1 LIRKA
6 AILSQDRDTIFALS
20 SGRLPAA
27 IAVIRISG
35 PGARQGLVAT
45 CGRTPE
51 PRRATLARL
60 RDPLNREM
68 IDEALALWFPGPSS
82 ETGEDMVELQVHGG
96 RAIVARVFAVLGRL
110 EGFRMA
116 EAGEFT
122 RRAFEN
128 GRLDLT
134 AVEGLADLIYADT
147 EAQRRQAFRQFKG
160 LLGNRAET
168 WRGRLIEALALVEAG
183 IDFSDEG
190 DVPADLAM
198 RASEIIGP
206 LASEIRQAGAGQ
218 GERLREGLRVAIA
231 GAPNVG
237 KSTLLN
243 RLARRDAAIVS
254 PHAGTTRDVIEVQ
267 LDLEGFPVTLRDTAG
282 LRDATD
288 PVEQEGVRRAW
299 DAVTDANLVLWVVEA
314 AGIQA
319 GLSLAQQQASAA
331 QASEADTQH
340 WIVLNKTDLLAPG
353 EGEQLVSRFAG
364 QLRSHTLLTI
374 SATSGAGI
382 DDLLQALAGFAE
394 RFFTAEPAL
403 VTRERH
409 RIALR
414 EAGAALDGA
423 VRLGPQG
430 GEELVAEQ
438 IRLATRAL
446 ERLTGRI
453 GVEDILDVIFRDFC
467 IGK

>member
-1 LIRKA
+1 
-6 AILSQDRDTIFALS
+6 LSQDLSQDPSQGRDTIFALS
-20 SGRLPAA
+20 SGRPPAA
-27 IAVIRISG
+27 VAVVRISG
-35 PGARQGLVAT
+35 PGARLGLMAT
-45 CGRTPE
+45 FGRLPE
-51 PRRATLARL
+51 PRRATFARL
-60 RDPLNREM
+60 HDPADQEM
-68 IDEALALWFPGPSS
+68 IDEALVLWFPGPKS
-82 ETGEDMVELQVHGG
+82 ETGEDMAELQVHGG
-96 RAIVARVFAVLGRL
+96 RAIVARVLAVLGRL
-110 EGFRMA
+110 AGFRLA
-116 EAGEFT
+116 EPGEFT

-134 AVEGLADLIYADT
+134 AVEGLADLINAGT

-190 DVPADLAM
+190 DVPGDLAA
-198 RASEIIGP
+198 RALALIGP
-206 LASEIRQAGAGQ
+206 LADEIRQAGAGQ
-218 GERLREGLRVAIA
+218 GERLREGLAVAIA

-243 RLARRDAAIVS
+243 RMARREAAIVS
-254 PHAGTTRDVIEVQ
+254 PHAGTTRDVIEVH
-267 LDLEGFPVTLRDTAG
+267 LDLAGFPVILRDTAG
-282 LRDATD
+282 LRDAND

-299 DAVTDANLVLWVVEA
+299 GAVTDADLVLWVVDAAEA
-314 AGIQA
+314 GALPTTAGA
-319 GLSLAQQQASAA
+319 GAQR
-331 QASEADTQH
+331 
-340 WIVLNKTDLLAPG
+340 WIVLNKTDLLLPDAVKR
-353 EGEQLVSRFAG
+353 LVSKSAQAAG
-364 QLRSHTLLTI
+364 ANPLLAI
-374 SATSGAGI
+374 SATSGAGV
-382 DDLLQALAGFAE
+382 DDLVRGLAEFAQ

-409 RIALR
+409 RAALR
-414 EAGAALDGA
+414 EAAEALDGA
-423 VRLGPQG
+423 VRLGPRG

>member
-1 LIRKA
+1 LN
-6 AILSQDRDTIFALS
+6 QDRDTIFALS
-20 SGRLPAA
+20 SGRPPAA
-27 IAVIRISG
+27 VAVIRISG
-35 PGARQGLVAT
+35 PGARLGLTAT
-45 CGRTPE
+45 FGRLPE
-51 PRRATLARL
+51 PRRATFARL
-60 RDPLNREM
+60 HDPANQEM
-68 IDEALALWFPGPSS
+68 IDEALVLWFPGPRS
-82 ETGEDMVELQVHGG
+82 ETGEDMAELQLHGG

-110 EGFRMA
+110 EGFRLA
-116 EAGEFT
+116 EPGEFT

-134 AVEGLADLIYADT
+134 AVEGLADLINADT
-147 EAQRRQAFRQFKG
+147 EAQRQQAIRQFKG
-160 LLGNRAET
+160 VLGNRAET

-190 DVPADLAM
+190 DVPGDLAV
-198 RASEIIGP
+198 RAFAIIAP
-206 LASEIRQAGAGQ
+206 LADEIRQAGAGQ
-218 GERLREGLRVAIA
+218 GERLREGLAVAIA

-243 RLARRDAAIVS
+243 RLARREAAIVS
-254 PHAGTTRDVIEVQ
+254 PHAGTTRDVIEVH
-267 LDLEGFPVTLRDTAG
+267 LDLAGFPVILRDTAG
-282 LRDATD
+282 LRDAGD

-299 DAVTDANLVLWVVEA
+299 GAVTDADLVLWVVDAAALEA
-314 AGIQA
+314 GALPPAAPAGA
-319 GLSLAQQQASAA
+319 R
-331 QASEADTQH
+331 H
-340 WIVLNKTDLLAPG
+340 WIILNKTDLLAPEVVTG
-353 EGEQLVSRFAG
+353 LAGGAAKQLGVSP
-364 QLRSHTLLTI
+364 LLTI
-374 SATSGAGI
+374 SAKSGAGV
-382 DDLLQALAGFAE
+382 DELVRGLAEFAE

-409 RIALR
+409 RAALR
-414 EAGAALDGA
+414 EAGQALEGA
-423 VRLGPQG
+423 VGLGPQG

>member
-6 AILSQDRDTIFALS
+6 TILSQDRDTIFALS

-27 IAVIRISG
+27 IAVIRMSG

-45 CGRTPE
+45 CGRIPE

-60 RDPLNREM
+60 RDPLNQEM

-96 RAIVARVFAVLGRL
+96 RAIVARVFAVLGAL

-134 AVEGLADLIYADT
+134 EVEGLADLIFADT
-147 EAQRRQAFRQFKG
+147 EAQRWQAFRQFKG

-183 IDFSDEG
+183 IDFSDEE
-190 DVPADLAM
+190 DVPADLAV
-198 RASEIIGP
+198 RALEIIGA
-206 LASEIRQAGAGQ
+206 LASEIRQAGVGQ

-314 AGIQA
+314 AGIEA
-319 GLSLAQQQASAA
+319 GLSLALQQAPGT
-331 QASEADTQH
+331 DTQH
-340 WIVLNKTDLLAPG
+340 WIILNKTDLLAP
-353 EGEQLVSRFAG
+353 EAVQELVARIAARLG
-364 QLRSHTLLTI
+364 INPLLTI
-374 SATSGAGI
+374 SATTGAGI
-382 DDLLQALAGFAE
+382 DDLLRAVAGFAE

-409 RIALR
+409 RMALQ

-423 VRLGPQG
+423 LRLGPEG

>member
-1 LIRKA
+1 
-6 AILSQDRDTIFALS
+6 LSERVTIFALS
-20 SGRLPAA
+20 SGRPPAA

-35 PGARQGLVAT
+35 PDARLGLVAT
-45 CGRTPE
+45 CGRIPE

-60 RDPLNREM
+60 RDPGSHEL
-68 IDEALALWFPGPSS
+68 IDEALVLWFPGPRS

-96 RAIVARVFAVLGRL
+96 RAIVARVFAVLGQL
-110 EGFRMA
+110 EGFRLA
-116 EAGEFT
+116 QAGEFT
-122 RRAFEN
+122 RRAFDN

-134 AVEGLADLIYADT
+134 AVEGLADLIDADT

-160 LLGNRAET
+160 QLGSAAET
-168 WRGRLIEALALVEAG
+168 WRHRLIEALALVEAG

-190 DVPADLAM
+190 DVPGGLVL
-198 RASEIIGP
+198 RALEIVGP
-206 LASEIRQAGAGQ
+206 LLGEIQQAGAGQ
-218 GERLREGLRVAIA
+218 GERLREGLAVAIA
-231 GAPNVG
+231 GAANVG

-254 PHAGTTRDVIEVQ
+254 PHAGTTRDVIEVH
-267 LDLEGFPVTLRDTAG
+267 LDLGGYPVTLRDTAG
-282 LRDATD
+282 LREATD

-299 DAVTDANLVLWVVEA
+299 GAVMGAVLVLWVVDA
-314 AGIQA
+314 AGIEA
-319 GLSLAQQQASAA
+319 GLSLAQQQSSGTDA
-331 QASEADTQH
+331 QH
-340 WIVLNKTDLLAPG
+340 WIVLNKTDLLAPDVG
-353 EGEQLVSRFAG
+353 QELVSR
-364 QLRSHTLLTI
+364 LRDRLPGETLLTI
-374 SATSGAGI
+374 SATTGAGI
-382 DDLLQALAGFAE
+382 DDLVRSLAGFAE

-409 RIALR
+409 RVALQ
-414 EAGAALDGA
+414 EARRALEGAL
-423 VRLGPQG
+423 RLGPQG
-430 GEELVAEQ
+430 GDELVAEQ

>member
-1 LIRKA
+1 
-6 AILSQDRDTIFALS
+6 LSNDRDTIFALS
-20 SGRLPAA
+20 SGRPPAA

-35 PGARQGLVAT
+35 PSARFGLLST
-45 CGRTPE
+45 MGRLPE
-51 PRRATLARL
+51 PRRATFARL
-60 RDPLNREM
+60 RDPADQEM
-68 IDEALALWFPGPSS
+68 IDEALALWFPGPGS

-122 RRAFEN
+122 RRAFEH
-128 GRLDLT
+128 GQLDLT
-134 AVEGLADLIYADT
+134 AVEGLGDLINADT

-190 DVPADLAM
+190 EVPGDLAA
-198 RASEIIGP
+198 RALEIVRP
-206 LASEIRQAGAGQ
+206 LLAEIRQAAAAGH
-218 GERLREGLRVAIA
+218 GEQLREGLAVAIA
-231 GAPNVG
+231 GPPNVG

-243 RLARRDAAIVS
+243 RLTRREAAIVS

-267 LDLEGFPVTLRDTAG
+267 LDLAGFPVTLRDTAG
-282 LRDATD
+282 WRDATD
-288 PVEQEGVRRAW
+288 PVEQEGVRRAR
-299 DAVTDANLVLWVVEA
+299 DAVTDADLVLWVVDAAEIA
-314 AGIQA
+314 AGWPPTHQPTRMHHQWII
-319 GLSLAQQQASAA
+319 LNKLDLLEPSAA
-331 QASEADTQH
+331 QMLASRVADM
-340 WIVLNKTDLLAPG
+340 LPG
-353 EGEQLVSRFAG
+353 
-364 QLRSHTLLTI
+364 HTWLTI

-382 DDLLQALAGFAE
+382 DDLVRNLAGYAE
-394 RFFTAEPAL
+394 RFFTVEPAL

-409 RIALR
+409 RVALR
-414 EAGAALDGA
+414 ETAQALDGA
-423 VRLGPQG
+423 LRLGPQG

>member
-1 LIRKA
+1 M
-6 AILSQDRDTIFALS
+6 
-20 SGRLPAA
+20 
-27 IAVIRISG
+27 
-35 PGARQGLVAT
+35 AT
-45 CGRTPE
+45 CGRVPE

-60 RDPLNREM
+60 RDPSSQEM
-68 IDEALALWFPGPSS
+68 IDEALVLWFPGPHS
-82 ETGEDMVELQVHGG
+82 ETGEDMAELQVHGG
-96 RAIVARVFAVLGRL
+96 RAIVARVFAALGRL
-110 EGFRMA
+110 EGFRLA

-134 AVEGLADLIYADT
+134 AVEGLADLINADT

-168 WRGRLIEALALVEAG
+168 WRGRLIEALALMEAS

-190 DVPADLAM
+190 DVPGDLAV
-198 RASEIIGP
+198 RAFEIIRP
-206 LASEIRQAGAGQ
+206 LASEMREAGAGQ
-218 GERLREGLRVAIA
+218 GERLREGLAVAIA
-231 GAPNVG
+231 GPPNVG

-254 PHAGTTRDVIEVQ
+254 PHAGTTRDVIEVH
-267 LDLEGFPVTLRDTAG
+267 LDLAGFPVTLRDTAG
-282 LRDATD
+282 LRDAAD

-299 DAVTDANLVLWVVEA
+299 GAVTDANLVLWVVDAAAIEA
-314 AGIQA
+314 GW
-319 GLSLAQQQASAA
+319 SLAQQPTPGAG
-331 QASEADTQH
+331 TQY
-340 WIVLNKTDLLAPG
+340 WIILNKTDLLAPG
-353 EGEQLVSRFAG
+353 VGQELASRSAG
-364 QLRSHTLLTI
+364 APRGSSLLTI
-374 SATSGAGI
+374 SAITGAGI
-382 DDLLQALAGFAE
+382 DDLVRSLAKFAE
-394 RFFTAEPAL
+394 RFFTAEPTL

-409 RIALR
+409 RVALQ
-414 EAGAALDGA
+414 EAGQALEGA
-423 VRLGPQG
+423 LRLGPQG